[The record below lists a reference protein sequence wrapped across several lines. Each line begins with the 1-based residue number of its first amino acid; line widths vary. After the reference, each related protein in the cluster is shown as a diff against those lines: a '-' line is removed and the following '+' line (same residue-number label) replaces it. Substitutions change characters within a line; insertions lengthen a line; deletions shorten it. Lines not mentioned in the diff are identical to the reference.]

1 MCTIFLTDLAYT
13 VGTLQISI
21 PFDTDSQSL
30 AGGIFIVAARLGTS
44 IALAVSSS
52 VATAVL
58 RSYRARRPQLSR
70 RDPDILLASVRAAG
84 GLGELHAGRRRVR
97 GMRYRRPRAWVNRRR
112 EGRRTA
118 QVCVC
123 VPRGPSTTSRSSPPR
138 RSRASSPIGVRDR
151 RSAAGII

>member
-1 MCTIFLTDLAYT
+1 MAFFMCTIFLTDLAYT

-30 AGGIFIVAARLGTS
+30 VGGIFIVAARLGTS

-52 VATAVL
+52 VVTAVL

-70 RDPDILLASVRAAG
+70 RDLDILLASVRAAG

-97 GMRYRRPRAWVNRRR
+97 GMRYRRPRA
-112 EGRRTA
+112 
-118 QVCVC
+118 
-123 VPRGPSTTSRSSPPR
+123 
-138 RSRASSPIGVRDR
+138 
-151 RSAAGII
+151 